1 MHVMQHLIKN
11 SSRIVNEND
20 LPLDIVN
27 VLDDITINGTV
38 FVIRP
43 NRPNIKISVEPEIDA
58 QLEKELVVQGQQVLN
73 DPHAIWFNS
82 VDELVADL
90 ETQE

>member
-58 QLEKELVVQGQQVLN
+58 QLEKQLVVQGQQVLN

>member
-1 MHVMQHLIKN
+1 MQHLIKN
-11 SSRIVNEND
+11 SSRIVNESD
-20 LPLDIVN
+20 LSLDIVN

-58 QLEKELVVQGQQVLN
+58 QLEKQLVVQGQQVLN
-73 DPHAIWFNS
+73 DPQAIWFNS

>member
-58 QLEKELVVQGQQVLN
+58 QLEKQLVVQGQQVLN
-73 DPHAIWFNS
+73 DPQAIWFNS